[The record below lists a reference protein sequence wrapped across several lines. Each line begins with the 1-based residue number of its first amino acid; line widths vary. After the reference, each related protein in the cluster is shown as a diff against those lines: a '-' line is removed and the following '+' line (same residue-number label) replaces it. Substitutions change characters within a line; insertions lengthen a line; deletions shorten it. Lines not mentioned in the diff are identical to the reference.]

1 MSALRSM
8 LDAITRAVESAA
20 ASVAGVTS
28 LVTGAPVSRCRCS
41 EDDARGCFGG
51 ARIVDGVCQC
61 ACHTEVRS

>member
-1 MSALRSM
+1 MSARRTLM
-8 LDAITRAVESAA
+8 AAITGAVESAA
-20 ASVAGVTS
+20 ANVAGVTT
-28 LVTGAPVSRCRCS
+28 LVTGDAKPRCRCS